1 MVSHLLLLI
10 LLTWQSAAI
19 ADIYRI
25 EDANGVRYSDQPSAG
40 ATEIEV
46 EDKIQRYHHRIK
58 KVYDGD
64 TIILENGERV
74 RLLGVNTPEISSRY
88 RRGEAGGKA
97 AQAWMKEQLSGG
109 EAYLEYDQEKRDK
122 YDRLLAHVF
131 LPSGAHLNMDLVA
144 EGLAVMSIIPPNV
157 RYADDFL
164 AVQQVAEKQ
173 GLGMWS
179 IASYKR
185 REAKR
190 VTSHKFKGW
199 RRYLAE
205 ANSITSSKRFYRL
218 IISKKFDVRIPKEN
232 MSHFP
237 DLAIYLNKPLE
248 VRGWVS
254 RQKGHYSMLIR
265 HPSAIVINPMQ

>member
-1 MVSHLLLLI
+1 MVSRLLLVV
-10 LLTWQSAAI
+10 LLVWQCTAI
-19 ADIYRI
+19 AEIYRT
-25 EDANGVRYSDQPSAG
+25 EDATGVHYSDQPTVG
-40 ATEIEV
+40 AKTVEV
-46 EDKIQRYHHRIK
+46 VDKVQRYRHQIK

-64 TIILENGERV
+64 TIILANGERV

-88 RRGEAGGKA
+88 RKGEPGGKA
-97 AQAWMKEQLSGG
+97 AQAWMKAQLSGG
-109 EAYLEYDQEKRDK
+109 EVYLEYDQEKRDK

-131 LPSGAHLNMDLVA
+131 LPTGEHINLGLVA
-144 EGLAVMSIIPPNV
+144 AGHAVMSIIPPNV

-164 AVQQVAEKQ
+164 AVQQQAEKQ

-179 IASYKR
+179 ISIYKR

-190 VTSHKFKGW
+190 VANHKFRGW
-199 RRYLAE
+199 RRYSAE

-232 MSHFP
+232 ISHFP

-248 VRGWVS
+248 IRGWVS
-254 RQKGHYSMLIR
+254 RQKGRSSMLIR
-265 HPSAIVINPMQ
+265 HPSAIVVNPAQ